1 MPPYGLS
8 TGRPDGR
15 CVTVAR
21 VEVRESVELSASPDR
36 VYPWVDDLGRYPS
49 WLGIVSRVRVEGDLM
64 WLVDLRGR
72 VGPFAR
78 STRWRMRRTIA
89 EPARQVVFERHEDDG
104 RDHSPWVLRAVL
116 EPLGSGT
123 RLTVHLAYGGALW
136 GPVLE
141 RVLRDEIGQAKRR
154 LQALVAGDAAPSPA
168 QAP

>member
-1 MPPYGLS
+1 M
-8 TGRPDGR
+8 
-15 CVTVAR
+15 
-21 VEVRESVELSASPDR
+21 EIRESVELTVSAER
-36 VYPWVDDLGRYPS
+36 VFPWIDDLACYPS
-49 WLGIVSRVRVEGDLM
+49 WLGIVHRVQPAGELT

-78 STRWRMRRTIA
+78 SKRLRMRRTTA
-89 EPARQVVFERHEDDG
+89 EPAQLVVFERDEDDG

-116 EPLGSGT
+116 DAVGDGT

-141 RVLRDEIGQAKRR
+141 RVLRDEIGRAKRR
-154 LQALVAGDAAPSPA
+154 LQALVAGDDAPSTA